1 MTVVAK
7 FSELESGT
15 AHTVMVDG
23 VAVAVAVVRIE
34 DEVFAIADTCSH
46 ADVSLSLGMVWC
58 DTKQIECIK
67 HGSAFNLVTG
77 QPDTF
82 PATQPV
88 AVYSAKVVNDEVIV
102 ESQKAKS

>member
-15 AHTVMVDG
+15 AHKVMVDG
-23 VAVAVAVVRIE
+23 VAVAVVRIE

-46 ADVSLSLGMVWC
+46 ADISLSLGMVWC
-58 DTKQIECIK
+58 ETKQIECIK
-67 HGSAFNLVTG
+67 HGSAFNIVTG

>member
-15 AHTVMVDG
+15 AHKVVVDG
-23 VAVAVAVVRIE
+23 VAVAVVRIE

-46 ADVSLSLGMVWC
+46 ADISLSLGMVWC

>member
-15 AHTVMVDG
+15 AHKVMVDG
-23 VAVAVAVVRIE
+23 VPVAVVRIE

-46 ADVSLSLGMVWC
+46 ADISLSLGMVWC
-58 DTKQIECIK
+58 ETKQIECIK

>member
-15 AHTVMVDG
+15 AYKMMVDG
-23 VAVAVAVVRIE
+23 VPVAVVRIE

-46 ADVSLSLGMVWC
+46 ADISLSLGMVWC
-58 DTKQIECIK
+58 ETKQIECIK

-77 QPDTF
+77 HPDTF

>member
-15 AHTVMVDG
+15 AHKFMVDG
-23 VAVAVAVVRIE
+23 VPVAVVRIE

-46 ADVSLSLGMVWC
+46 ADISLSLGMVWC

-88 AVYSAKVVNDEVIV
+88 AVYAAKVVNDEVIV

>member
-7 FSELESGT
+7 FSELDSGT
-15 AHTVMVDG
+15 AHKVMVDG
-23 VAVAVAVVRIE
+23 VAVAVVRIE

-46 ADVSLSLGMVWC
+46 ADISLSLGMVWC
-58 DTKQIECIK
+58 ETKQIECIK

>member
-15 AHTVMVDG
+15 AHKVMVDG
-23 VAVAVAVVRIE
+23 VAVAVVRIE

-46 ADVSLSLGMVWC
+46 ADISLSLGMVWC
-58 DTKQIECIK
+58 ETKQIECIK
-67 HGSAFNLVTG
+67 HGSAFNFVTG

>member
-15 AHTVMVDG
+15 AHKVMVDG
-23 VAVAVAVVRIE
+23 VPVAVVRIE
-34 DEVFAIADTCSH
+34 NEVFAIADTCSH
-46 ADVSLSLGMVWC
+46 ADISLSLGMVWC
-58 DTKQIECIK
+58 ETKQIECIK
-67 HGSAFNLVTG
+67 HGSAFNLITG

>member
-15 AHTVMVDG
+15 AHKAMVDG
-23 VAVAVAVVRIE
+23 VAVAVVRIE

-46 ADVSLSLGMVWC
+46 ADISLSLGMVWC
-58 DTKQIECIK
+58 ETKQIECIK

>member
-15 AHTVMVDG
+15 AHKVMVDG
-23 VAVAVAVVRIE
+23 VAVAVVRIE

-46 ADVSLSLGMVWC
+46 ADISLSLGMVWC

-88 AVYSAKVVNDEVIV
+88 SVYSAKVVNDEVIV

>member
-15 AHTVMVDG
+15 AHKVMVDG
-23 VAVAVAVVRIE
+23 VPVAVVRIE
-34 DEVFAIADTCSH
+34 YEVFAIADTCSH
-46 ADVSLSLGMVWC
+46 ADISLSLGMVWC

>member
-15 AHTVMVDG
+15 AHKVMVDG
-23 VAVAVAVVRIE
+23 VAVAVVRIE

-46 ADVSLSLGMVWC
+46 ADISLSLGMVWC

-77 QPDTF
+77 HPDTF

-88 AVYSAKVVNDEVIV
+88 AVYSASVVNDEVIV
-102 ESQKAKS
+102 ESQKVKS

>member
-15 AHTVMVDG
+15 AHKVMVDG
-23 VAVAVAVVRIE
+23 VAVAVVRIE

-46 ADVSLSLGMVWC
+46 ADISLSLGMVWC
-58 DTKQIECIK
+58 ETKQIECIK

>member
-15 AHTVMVDG
+15 AHKVMVDG
-23 VAVAVAVVRIE
+23 VAVAVVRIE

-46 ADVSLSLGMVWC
+46 ADISLSLGMVWC
-58 DTKQIECIK
+58 ETKQIDCIK

>member
-15 AHTVMVDG
+15 AHKVMVDG
-23 VAVAVAVVRIE
+23 VSVAVVRIE

-46 ADVSLSLGMVWC
+46 ADISLSLGMVWC
-58 DTKQIECIK
+58 ETKQIECIK

>member
-15 AHTVMVDG
+15 AHKGMVDG
-23 VAVAVAVVRIE
+23 VPVAVVRIE

-46 ADVSLSLGMVWC
+46 ADISLSLGMVWC
-58 DTKQIECIK
+58 ETKQIECIK

>member
-15 AHTVMVDG
+15 AHKVMVDG
-23 VAVAVAVVRIE
+23 VPVAVVRIE

-46 ADVSLSLGMVWC
+46 ADISLSLGMVWC
-58 DTKQIECIK
+58 ETKQIECIK

-88 AVYSAKVVNDEVIV
+88 AVYSASVVNDEVIV

>member
-15 AHTVMVDG
+15 AQKVMVDG
-23 VAVAVAVVRIE
+23 VAVAVVRIE

-46 ADVSLSLGMVWC
+46 ADISLSLGMVWC
-58 DTKQIECIK
+58 ETKQIECIK

>member
-15 AHTVMVDG
+15 AHKVMVDG
-23 VAVAVAVVRIE
+23 VPVAVVRIE

-46 ADVSLSLGMVWC
+46 ADISLSLGMVWC
-58 DTKQIECIK
+58 ETKQIECIK

-88 AVYSAKVVNDEVIV
+88 AVYSVSVVNDEVIV

>member
-7 FSELESGT
+7 FYELESGT
-15 AHTVMVDG
+15 AHKVMVDG
-23 VAVAVAVVRIE
+23 VPVAVVRIE

-46 ADVSLSLGMVWC
+46 ADISLSLGMVWC
-58 DTKQIECIK
+58 ETKQIECIK

>member
-15 AHTVMVDG
+15 AHKVMVDG
-23 VAVAVAVVRIE
+23 VAVAVVRIE

-46 ADVSLSLGMVWC
+46 ADISLSLGMVWC
-58 DTKQIECIK
+58 ETKQIECIK

-102 ESQKAKS
+102 ESQKAQS

>member
-15 AHTVMVDG
+15 AHKVMVDG
-23 VAVAVAVVRIE
+23 VPVAVVRIE

-58 DTKQIECIK
+58 ETKQIECIK

>member
-15 AHTVMVDG
+15 AHKVMVDG
-23 VAVAVAVVRIE
+23 VPVAVVRIE

-46 ADVSLSLGMVWC
+46 ADISLSLGMVWC
-58 DTKQIECIK
+58 DSKQIECIK

>member
-1 MTVVAK
+1 MNVVAK

-15 AHTVMVDG
+15 AHKVMVDG
-23 VAVAVAVVRIE
+23 VAVAVVRIE

-46 ADVSLSLGMVWC
+46 ADISLSLGMVWC
-58 DTKQIECIK
+58 ETKQIECIK

>member
-15 AHTVMVDG
+15 AHKVMVDG
-23 VAVAVAVVRIE
+23 VPVAVVRIE

-46 ADVSLSLGMVWC
+46 ADISLSLGMVWC

-102 ESQKAKS
+102 ESQKEKS

>member
-1 MTVVAK
+1 MTIVAK

-15 AHTVMVDG
+15 AHKVMVDG
-23 VAVAVAVVRIE
+23 VAVAVVRIE

-46 ADVSLSLGMVWC
+46 ADISLSLGMVWC
-58 DTKQIECIK
+58 ETKQIECIK

>member
-7 FSELESGT
+7 FSELELGT
-15 AHTVMVDG
+15 AHKVMVDG
-23 VAVAVAVVRIE
+23 VAVAVVRIE

-46 ADVSLSLGMVWC
+46 ADISLSLGMVWC
-58 DTKQIECIK
+58 ETKQIECIK

>member
-15 AHTVMVDG
+15 AHKVMVDG
-23 VAVAVAVVRIE
+23 VAVAVVRIE
-34 DEVFAIADTCSH
+34 HEVFAIADTCSH
-46 ADVSLSLGMVWC
+46 ADISLSLGMVWC
-58 DTKQIECIK
+58 ETKQIECIK

>member
-15 AHTVMVDG
+15 AHKVMVDG
-23 VAVAVAVVRIE
+23 VPVAVVRIE

-46 ADVSLSLGMVWC
+46 ADISLSLGMVWC

-88 AVYSAKVVNDEVIV
+88 VVYSAKVVNDEVIV

>member
-15 AHTVMVDG
+15 AHKVMVDG
-23 VAVAVAVVRIE
+23 IAVAVVRIE

-46 ADVSLSLGMVWC
+46 ADISLSLGMVWC
-58 DTKQIECIK
+58 ETKQVECIK

>member
-1 MTVVAK
+1 MTVVPK

-15 AHTVMVDG
+15 AHKVMVDG
-23 VAVAVAVVRIE
+23 VAVAVVRIE

-46 ADVSLSLGMVWC
+46 ADISLSLGMVWC
-58 DTKQIECIK
+58 ETKQIECIK
-67 HGSAFNLVTG
+67 HGSAFNRVTG

-82 PATQPV
+82 PATQPG

>member
-15 AHTVMVDG
+15 AHKVMVDG
-23 VAVAVAVVRIE
+23 VPVAVVRIE

-46 ADVSLSLGMVWC
+46 ADISLSLGMVWC
-58 DTKQIECIK
+58 ETKQIECIK

-88 AVYSAKVVNDEVIV
+88 VVYSAKVVNDEVIV

>member
-15 AHTVMVDG
+15 AHKVMVDG
-23 VAVAVAVVRIE
+23 IPVAVVRIE

-46 ADVSLSLGMVWC
+46 ADISLSLGMVWC

>member
-1 MTVVAK
+1 MTVVPK

-15 AHTVMVDG
+15 AHKVMVDG
-23 VAVAVAVVRIE
+23 VAVAVVRIE

-46 ADVSLSLGMVWC
+46 ADISLSLGMVWC
-58 DTKQIECIK
+58 ETKQIECIK

>member
-15 AHTVMVDG
+15 AHKVMVDG
-23 VAVAVAVVRIE
+23 VPVAVVRIE

-46 ADVSLSLGMVWC
+46 ANISLSLGMVWC
-58 DTKQIECIK
+58 ETKQIECIK

>member
-15 AHTVMVDG
+15 AHKVMVDG
-23 VAVAVAVVRIE
+23 VAIAVVRIE

-46 ADVSLSLGMVWC
+46 ADISLSLGMVWC
-58 DTKQIECIK
+58 ETKQIECIK

-77 QPDTF
+77 HPDTF

>member
-15 AHTVMVDG
+15 AHKVMVDG
-23 VAVAVAVVRIE
+23 VAVAVVRIE

-46 ADVSLSLGMVWC
+46 ADISLSLGMVWC

-77 QPDTF
+77 HPDTF

>member
-15 AHTVMVDG
+15 AHKVMVDG
-23 VAVAVAVVRIE
+23 VAVAVVRIE

-46 ADVSLSLGMVWC
+46 ADISLSLGMVWC

-77 QPDTF
+77 HPDTF

-88 AVYSAKVVNDEVIV
+88 AVYSASVVNDEIIV